1 VTVRFVPGGVLR
13 VPLDDGKLAWAVML
27 GRKGIMAFYRADR
40 GQDLAGAMAEG
51 PAFIVS
57 VVIRAYSQGRWGE
70 FVERLSKADLP
81 PVPLFFRQTW
91 TRRSECFLVDADEN
105 LTPVTPEVCEG
116 YEREAAWA
124 AVHVEMRLND
134 LYAGRPSK
142 VVAAT
147 RVRR

>member
-1 VTVRFVPGGVLR
+1 MVVRFMPGGVLR
-13 VPLDDGKLAWAVML
+13 VPLEGGRFAWAVML
-27 GRKGIMAFYRADR
+27 GRAGYLAFYRADA
-40 GQDLAGAMAEG
+40 GQDPATALAEG

-57 VVIRAYSQGRWGE
+57 VVTRAYSQGRWGE
-70 FVERLSKADLP
+70 IVERLPKADLP

-91 TRRSECFLVDADEN
+91 TRPSECFLVDPDEN
-105 LTPVTPEVCEG
+105 LTPVTPEECEG

-124 AVHVEMRLND
+124 AEHVEMRLDD

-142 VVAAT
+142 VVAAS